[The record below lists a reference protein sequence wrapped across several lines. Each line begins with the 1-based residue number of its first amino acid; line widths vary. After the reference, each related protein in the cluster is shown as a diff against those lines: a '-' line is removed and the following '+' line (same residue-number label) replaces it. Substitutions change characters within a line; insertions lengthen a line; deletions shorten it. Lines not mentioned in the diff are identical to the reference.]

1 VKWNLNYITRNNF
14 YKTTPKKTPIIMEY
28 FQFHIYI
35 FYIYYIILYDKG
47 FFLDCKFAY
56 ILLIIKNTT
65 GMPHL
70 KKFLDH
76 AQRHP
81 TVGKTPLEE

>member
-1 VKWNLNYITRNNF
+1 
-14 YKTTPKKTPIIMEY
+14 MEY